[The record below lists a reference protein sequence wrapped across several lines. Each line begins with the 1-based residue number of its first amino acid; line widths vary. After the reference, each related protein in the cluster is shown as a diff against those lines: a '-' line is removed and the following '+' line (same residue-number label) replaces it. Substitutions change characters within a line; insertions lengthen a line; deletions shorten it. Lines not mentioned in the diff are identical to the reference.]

1 MRAALPCRKIK
12 KNRASIRLDS
22 GDRGSRKQSRDAEQE
37 CMPSA
42 PPLDDPSEVRAARGR
57 GCGENQAGAWE
68 GQSRSSYCREQD
80 RPEWANSVEKVP
92 AAIFG
97 AMIRCSGAGIFW
109 PRGAAL
115 MPSIAPGSI
124 PSTTIEAEWP
134 VALKS
139 PMVEG
144 WRIRRD
150 HRKGGIIAE
159 LRAFR
164 SRGHQ
169 LVRRPSVVFGL
180 VVILFAVGGA
190 MFAPVLAPFDP
201 NAQMFDGL
209 TLEGAP
215 LSPGGAYCSG
225 RTCLGGICSR
235 GCSMGREPRLSSG
248 SLRTGRQF

>member
-1 MRAALPCRKIK
+1 MAEEFFSHFLSPANPLLTHGYPRTTDHGPR
-12 KNRASIRLDS
+12 ST
-22 GDRGSRKQSRDAEQE
+22 GSLMTET
-37 CMPSA
+37 
-42 PPLDDPSEVRAARGR
+42 GF
-57 GCGENQAGAWE
+57 
-68 GQSRSSYCREQD
+68 QD
-80 RPEWANSVEKVP
+80 RFVTFHLPYEPFASLPDAVNHLIVLVP
-92 AAIFG
+92 GGGFEPQTRG

-150 HRKGGIIAE
+150 HRKGGDHSGVEGFPIERSPVGQAPVGGV
-159 LRAFR
+159 RPRGDPVR
-164 SRGHQ
+164 SRRSHVRAGPRPFRPQ
-169 LVRRPSVVFGL
+169 RADVRRTNARGGSVV
-180 VVILFAVGGA
+180 AGGRLSA
-190 MFAPVLAPFDP
+190 R
-201 NAQMFDGL
+201 DGPAWA
-209 TLEGAP
+209 GF
-215 LSPGGAYCSG
+215 
-225 RTCLGGICSR
+225 CSR